1 MTDTTLSAAEAPA
14 VLYAVDAGIATITLN
29 RPESRNALNLAMC
42 EGLQRA
48 AATAAADPDVRVVLV
63 RGAGPAFCAGADL
76 KERKTMDEAQVLAR
90 RMRGFFAYDAL
101 EALPMPTIAVVE
113 GAAAGS
119 GVEIT
124 AACDFAI
131 ATPDAA
137 FWTPEAQWGT
147 VGATQRLARIVGK
160 RLAKDMMFTGRRLSA
175 ADALEVGLV
184 TRIVAREG
192 IEEEVA
198 GMAATIAKAPPL
210 GMRLAKRCIDRG
222 IELGPRGA
230 LAEELLAIEEN
241 LSRSDW
247 RSGISGFSRTGQ
259 SQGGEA

>member
-1 MTDTTLSAAEAPA
+1 MTEHIEANEANEQA
-14 VLYAVDAGIATITLN
+14 VRYDVDGHIATITLN

-42 EGLQRA
+42 EGLQA
-48 AATAAADPDVRVVLV
+48 AARAAAADPEIRVVLV
-63 RGAGPAFCAGADL
+63 RAAGAAFCAGADL

-90 RMRGFFAYDAL
+90 RMRGFFAYEAL
-101 EALPMPTIAVVE
+101 ENLPMPVIAVIE

-119 GVEIT
+119 GVEIA

-131 ATPDAA
+131 ATPNVT

-147 VGATQRLARIVGK
+147 VGATQRLSRIIGK
-160 RLAKDMMFTGRRLSA
+160 RLAKDMMFTGRRLTA
-175 ADALEVGLV
+175 REALDVGLV
-184 TRIVAREG
+184 TRIVAP
-192 IEEEVA
+192 EELEEQVSQ
-198 GMAATIAKAPPL
+198 MAAAVAKAPPL

-241 LSRSDW
+241 LARSDW
-247 RSGISGFSRTGQ
+247 RSGIKTFGDTK
-259 SQGGEA
+259 

>member
-1 MTDTTLSAAEAPA
+1 MTETNQPDTNEQA
-14 VLYAVDAGIATITLN
+14 VLYAVDAGIAAITLN
-29 RPESRNALNLAMC
+29 RPDSRNALNLAMC
-42 EGLQRA
+42 EGLQA
-48 AATAAADPDVRVVLV
+48 AATAAAANPDVRVVLV

-101 EALPMPTIAVVE
+101 EALPMPVVAVIE

-119 GVEIT
+119 GVEIA

-175 ADALEVGLV
+175 EEALDVGLI
-184 TRIVAREG
+184 TRLVARDVL
-192 IEEEVA
+192 EEEVA
-198 GMAATIAKAPPL
+198 RLAATIGKAPPL

-230 LAEELLAIEEN
+230 LAEELLAIEQN

-247 RSGISGFSRTGQ
+247 RSGISGFTANRSG
-259 SQGGEA
+259 ADA

>member
-1 MTDTTLSAAEAPA
+1 MTESNEAIEPGAQPA
-14 VLYAVDAGIATITLN
+14 VLYAVKDGVATITLN

-42 EGLQRA
+42 EGLQA
-48 AATAAADPDVRVVLV
+48 AASAAEADAEVRVVVV
-63 RGAGPAFCAGADL
+63 RAAGSVFCAGADL

-90 RMRGFFAYDAL
+90 RMRGFFAYEAL
-101 EALPMPTIAVVE
+101 ERLPMPVIAVVE

-124 AACDFAI
+124 AACDFAV
-131 ATPDAA
+131 ATPDAS
-137 FWTPEAQWGT
+137 FWTPEALWGT

-160 RLAKDMMFTGRRLSA
+160 RLAKDMMFTGRRLTA
-175 ADALEVGLV
+175 AEALDVGLV
-184 TRIVAREG
+184 TRVVAADKVES
-192 IEEEVA
+192 EVA
-198 GMAATIAKAPPL
+198 DMAANIAKAPPL

-241 LSRSDW
+241 LARSDW
-247 RSGISGFSRTGQ
+247 RAGIGTF
-259 SQGGEA
+259 GGNK